1 MRLFKQSDNNNLIQT
16 TMKKQLLIFV
26 MMRTTVNS
34 LAVEVKINGLWYELI
49 SKTNFLFNHLVQLDW
64 IHTHVPN
71 CDNLN

>member
-1 MRLFKQSDNNNLIQT
+1 MIL
-16 TMKKQLLIFV
+16 
-26 MMRTTVNS
+26 TTVNS